1 MTDLILPA
9 ERPLPLIP
17 DAHWRI
23 EQIQVINWG
32 GFHQRTATFDFH
44 PDATIVTGASGVGK
58 STVLDAYL
66 ALMMPSDV
74 AFNGA
79 SNAAAGGRVR
89 GSDQRSL
96 RTYLKGKT
104 DDTVEDGVT
113 VDKSLRGQ
121 GKPTWG
127 AVAATFVADT
137 GSRFTVVRAYFVPAD
152 AVRDG
157 DILKR
162 MMTIPGTFKVGDL
175 YECARVASES

>member
-1 MTDLILPA
+1 MTDITIVADKPH
-9 ERPLPLIP
+9 PLIP
-17 DAHWRI
+17 DTHWRI

-32 GFHQRTATFDFH
+32 GFHQKTATFEFH

-58 STVLDAYL
+58 STILDAYL

-96 RTYLKGKT
+96 HTYLKGKT
-104 DDTVEDGVT
+104 DDTVEDGIT

-127 AVAATFVADT
+127 AVAADVRSRHREPVHGHPCLLRAVGGGARRGHSETDDDDT
-137 GSRFTVVRAYFVPAD
+137 RRLRCG
-152 AVRDG
+152 
-157 DILKR
+157 
-162 MMTIPGTFKVGDL
+162 
-175 YECARVASES
+175 